1 MDRSACGRR
10 LVSRILEDDVMVHKN
25 GSTHYTKWM
34 FMENGRPTVRRIQR
48 IEIQAR
54 DGRLYVVTG
63 ERLPDFVVLS
73 TGHAHRGESVAQII
87 ERPNTAV
94 SPAMPDLPARG
105 PWPAWR
111 DVLHV
116 VIGLSAIA
124 MMNFVV
130 SLAQAA
136 F

>member
-1 MDRSACGRR
+1 
-10 LVSRILEDDVMVHKN
+10 MVHKN
-25 GSTHYTKWM
+25 GSTHYTK
-34 FMENGRPTVRRIQR
+34 FAFLENGRPIVRRVQR
-48 IEIQAR
+48 IDTHHR
-54 DGRLYVVTG
+54 DGHVSTFTG
-63 ERLPDFVVLS
+63 EKLPALVVLT
-73 TGHAHRGESVAQII
+73 TGRARGAESFAQVI
-87 ERPNTAV
+87 ERPNAAV
-94 SPAMPDLPARG
+94 SRTMLDLSVRG